1 MERGTRGTFFPSTC
15 LCKFFAPSNLSAS
28 APMPTRPRRPL
39 APPKR
44 RPRGQMKALAL
55 RCRRRRPQPAAPAR
69 IFYYRVSIL
78 KVEKTRNRPPRR
90 RLSDSHRARAAHTMI
105 LATLGTGAATGPLV
119 HAPVP
124 RRASK
129 VFFQWKSIQSFVQ
142 VIPNKSCTD
151 VRIFL
156 EIFYGTFR
164 GPGSV
169 RRRPAREP

>member
-1 MERGTRGTFFPSTC
+1 MERSGVKHCSPLHVSALFFEVVFFERQCAHAELPAPPARASKVWSLGTNGRIRARLG
-15 LCKFFAPSNLSAS
+15 
-28 APMPTRPRRPL
+28 RPR
-39 APPKR
+39 AGPPFF
-44 RPRGQMKALAL
+44 GL
-55 RCRRRRPQPAAPAR
+55 
-69 IFYYRVSIL
+69 ISIL
-78 KVEKTRNRPPRR
+78 KVGKSDSHPPRR
-90 RLSDSHRARAAHTMI
+90 RQSESHRARAAHTMI
-105 LATLGTGAATGPLV
+105 LAILGTGAATGPLV
-119 HAPVP
+119 HALVP

-169 RRRPAREP
+169 RRGPAREP

>member
-1 MERGTRGTFFPSTC
+1 MPS
-15 LCKFFAPSNLSAS
+15 
-28 APMPTRPRRPL
+28 RPPGPPL
-39 APPKR
+39 PKNIL
-44 RPRGQMKALAL
+44 PRGQMEAAALTWAA
-55 RCRRRRPQPAAPAR
+55 RAPQPAAPAR
-69 IFYYRVSIL
+69 AFYYRISILKVDGLISIL
-78 KVEKTRNRPPRR
+78 KVEKSDSRPPRR
-90 RLSDSHRARAAHTMI
+90 RQSESHRARAAHTMI
-105 LATLGTGAATGPLV
+105 LATLGTGAATVPLV